1 MLEPYI
7 GAILPC
13 PPLRQETRMRVRR
26 LTRLFLSS
34 AAVLGAIGFSAAGHA
49 ANDDQQTLVDKA
61 TLAVQDVYTG
71 AKTTDRVYRYLAQ
84 SRAVMVCPSIFRM
97 SIGIGGSN
105 GGCLLMSRDARGS
118 WSDPAFYRLS
128 TGPLGFQ
135 VGVQS
140 SGGIF
145 FVMTG
150 RGLQALVGRQVP
162 VGAHGGASF
171 ATRGGGRGSGAGG
184 GRQTPIMG
192 RPKAEGL
199 FAGAS
204 LGGSKLTVDSD
215 ANRAYYNQIVG
226 PTEIVISMRVN
237 NAGAD
242 PLRAILTR
250 YSTAAAAASTANSTV
265 GSSASS
271 SRTTSGTGEAELT
284 PYNSAPVVSSGSGIQ
299 SQSLAPVKSQSLS
312 AAKSKGY

>member
-1 MLEPYI
+1 
-7 GAILPC
+7 
-13 PPLRQETRMRVRR
+13 MRVRR

-34 AAVLGAIGFSAAGHA
+34 AAVLGAIGFSPAGHA
-49 ANDDQQTLVDKA
+49 ANDSQQALVDKA

-84 SRAVMVCPSIFRM
+84 SRAVMVCPSVFRM

-128 TGPLGFQ
+128 TGSIGFQ
-135 VGVQS
+135 FGVQS
-140 SGGIF
+140 SEVIF
-145 FVMTG
+145 FVMTD
-150 RGLQALVGRQVP
+150 RGLQALLDSQFQF
-162 VGAHGGASF
+162 GANAAASF
-171 ATRGGGRGSGAGG
+171 ATMGSGIESGTAG
-184 GRQTPIMG
+184 RTNTDIMAIQ
-192 RPKAEGL
+192 KSEGL

-271 SRTTSGTGEAELT
+271 STTTSGTSGTGEAELT